1 MDQNWA
7 KHEAKIVEVDKRGL
21 DTQKRIA
28 HLEEAF
34 RKADIEGLTRKVGGG
49 GGVISSCGFISQR
62 VLTKLFRKSQ
72 FLHKSVN
79 SSIIRSCLQP
89 CTPHLPAR
97 HPFTVPECGVLAR
110 ELI

>member
-34 RKADIEGLTRKVGGG
+34 RKADIEGLTRKV
-49 GGVISSCGFISQR
+49 
-62 VLTKLFRKSQ
+62 VLTS
-72 FLHKSVN
+72 N
-79 SSIIRSCLQP
+79 SPLELSMSLLCSGKCSTPAP
-89 CTPHLPAR
+89 CVCNCTLR
-97 HPFTVPECGVLAR
+97 DRFVPCGVVSGMGSR
-110 ELI
+110 Q